1 MKIIKLAS
9 SNIKKLHAVEI
20 QPDGSLVII
29 GGKND
34 AGKSSVLDSIQMAL
48 DLAGCD
54 IPVPI
59 RTGAKRGE
67 INIDLGDLK
76 VKRTFTASGSQLVVT
91 NKEGLV
97 HKSPQAILDALTGK
111 LSFDPLEFA
120 RMNNKEQLE
129 TAKELVG
136 LDFTKDDMERKIFYD
151 ERTQVNREIKA
162 LEGRVAAIPDVEGPS
177 EEKSVLDL
185 TEEMDRRGQVN
196 RSNEEKRMVLKSATK
211 TLEIAEVALEELR
224 ERAKIAA
231 NNVLILQDKRRT
243 MEEEIGTLSDL
254 DTESVKEEIR
264 TVEANNQKARDKKQ
278 RTDLKIQLKTKNTE
292 ADNLTSKMEEIDQR
306 KAMLI
311 SAAQFPVEGMSFDE
325 NGVLYNGVP
334 FKQEGMAGQIRVSVA
349 MGLAMNP
356 KLKVILIRDG
366 SLLDAD
372 NLAMVAKMAEEAGAQ
387 IWLEKCGE
395 GEGST
400 VIIADGM
407 VKEPATNAQ

>member
-59 RTGAKRGE
+59 RTGAKKGE

-76 VKRTFTASGSQLVVT
+76 VKRTFTPSGSTLVVT

-120 RMNNKEQLE
+120 RMDSKKQLD

-136 LDFTKDDMERKIFYD
+136 LDFAKDDMERKIFYD

-162 LEGRVAAIPDVEGPS
+162 LEGRVAALPDVEGP
-177 EEKSVLDL
+177 EEEVSVLSL
-185 TEEMDRRGQVN
+185 TEKLGQRAQTN
-196 RSNEEKRMVLKSATK
+196 NSNKEKRESLVNSCLTLGKAKAVLDELKRQV
-211 TLEIAEVALEELR
+211 EIAETNVAYLEKNHLEFESQVNSL
-224 ERAKIAA
+224 
-231 NNVLILQDKRRT
+231 V
-243 MEEEIGTLSDL
+243 DL
-254 DTESVKEEIR
+254 DVESVKEEIR

-278 RTDLKIQLKTKNTE
+278 RTDLKAQLKAKKDE
-292 ADNLTSKMEEIDQR
+292 GDNLTSKMEEIDAR

-311 SAAQFPVEGMSFDE
+311 GAAEFPIEGISFDE

-372 NLAMVAKMAEEAGAQ
+372 NLAMVAQMADEAGAQ
-387 IWLEKCGE
+387 IWLEKVTEDGKE
-395 GEGST
+395 ASV
-400 VIIADGM
+400 VIEDGM
-407 VKEPATNAQ
+407 VKKDG